1 VKDVREE
8 VYTQLHHLA
17 SREILKI
24 REESQQP
31 DWRAFDEIAFDML
44 ELNSERRNGI
54 YEELRRLVE
63 MVRVKNRLVKAGSV

>member
-1 VKDVREE
+1 MKDVKEE

-24 REESQQP
+24 QEENQQP
-31 DWRAFDEIAFDML
+31 DWRAFNEIAFDML

-54 YEELRRLVE
+54 YEELRWLVE
-63 MVRVKNRLVKAGSV
+63 MVRVKNRLVKTGSV